1 MQKSAT
7 DLLDKIR
14 ALAPE
19 IQARAG
25 ETEAARRIP
34 PDLIAKLTTAG
45 VFRMFTPK
53 SHGGL
58 ELDMP
63 EGLAG
68 IAETARADGSA
79 GWAVM
84 IGSATALLF
93 SRLPQTTFEM
103 IYRGGPDLIQ
113 AGLAGAPRGRAEI
126 VDGGYKVTG
135 SWPFSSGCQHADWI
149 IGLCVVTR
157 DGQPV
162 PGPVEGGPPQT
173 RIVVLKAEDWTIE
186 DTWTVSGLKGTGS
199 HTTALK
205 DAFVPEDQTFELAG
219 PSCLEGPLYAG
230 VGPWIPLMHSAFAV
244 GLAEGAV
251 DDLASLAGTGRQ
263 QLFAR
268 ASMQQSPILQYEL
281 GQLDGDLAAA
291 RALLRTTA
299 DDHWARAK
307 DGKLGAPEV
316 MGESLRAGIWIT
328 TTCVRI
334 AGGCYT
340 LGGGAALYDG
350 SPLQRRMRDMH
361 AAAQHAVV
369 QQQNYQG
376 IGAARLGVGGA
387 GPMRS

>member
-1 MQKSAT
+1 
-7 DLLDKIR
+7 
-14 ALAPE
+14 
-19 IQARAG
+19 
-25 ETEAARRIP
+25 
-34 PDLIAKLTTAG
+34 
-45 VFRMFTPK
+45 
-53 SHGGL
+53 
-58 ELDMP
+58 
-63 EGLAG
+63 
-68 IAETARADGSA
+68 
-79 GWAVM
+79 
-84 IGSATALLF
+84 
-93 SRLPQTTFEM
+93 
-103 IYRGGPDLIQ
+103 
-113 AGLAGAPRGRAEI
+113 
-126 VDGGYKVTG
+126 
-135 SWPFSSGCQHADWI
+135 
-149 IGLCVVTR
+149 
-157 DGQPV
+157 
-162 PGPVEGGPPQT
+162 
-173 RIVVLKAEDWTIE
+173 
-186 DTWTVSGLKGTGS
+186 
-199 HTTALK
+199 
-205 DAFVPEDQTFELAG
+205 
-219 PSCLEGPLYAG
+219 
-230 VGPWIPLMHSAFAV
+230 MHSAFAV

-299 DDHWARAK
+299 EDHWARAK

-328 TTCVRI
+328 TTCVAI
-334 AGGCYT
+334 ASGCYT